1 MNDYEFLNGG
11 EEYEDRPPAPITEC
25 MCETCRAVR
34 KVQGRPDPPPPP
46 KLDETTVGNA
56 GMLRGTSK
64 RDLLYAKEEI
74 IARQLEDFMNEFPEV
89 DIRKI
94 KVRPDKEHIGR
105 LVVTIKTK
113 ERKNE

>member
-46 KLDETTVGNA
+46 KLDDTTVGNA
-56 GMLRGTSK
+56 GMLRGTWK
-64 RDLLYAKEEI
+64 QDLLYVKEEI
-74 IARQLEDFMNEFPEV
+74 IARQLEDFLKEFPEME
-89 DIRKI
+89 IRKI
-94 KVRPDKEHIGR
+94 KVRPHEDQMGR
-105 LVVTIKTK
+105 LTVTIKAR
-113 ERKNE
+113 ECKNG